1 MLSIGVEFTECIDIP
16 RLGAFSSDAAIKK
29 NFTDNLLPITS
40 DTVDGMAELGLRCER
55 GLDQLNLAQT
65 AESSGQASR
74 KPQLLGS
81 LMTLYQTALRELAVV
96 FERLDDVEVERLL
109 DAIIA
114 ANRIVV
120 FGGGRER
127 LQIMGFAMRLYHM
140 GLNVAVE
147 GDMTTPPVG
156 PGDLFLVTCGPGS
169 ISTGIALMGVAH
181 EAESTVALITAQP
194 KGKGAA
200 LSDLVLTLPAQTM
213 ADDLGERKSSV
224 LPMGSL
230 FEGALFVLFEV
241 LVLKLKGRLDID
253 ADAMRARHT
262 NLE

>member
-1 MLSIGVEFTECIDIP
+1 MLSCNLEFTECIDIP
-16 RLGAFSSDAAIKK
+16 RLGVVSSDAAIKK
-29 NFTDNLLPITS
+29 TCTEHLMLITS
-40 DTVDGMAELGLRCER
+40 DTVDGVAELGLRCER
-55 GLDQLNLAQT
+55 SLCQSTSAQT
-65 AESSGQASR
+65 AKSLGQASR

-96 FERLDDVEVERLL
+96 FEHLNDVEVERLL

-169 ISTGIALMGVAH
+169 ISTGLALMGVAH
-181 EAESTVALITAQP
+181 EARSSVALITAQP

-200 LSDLVLTLPAQTM
+200 LSDLVVTLPAQTM
-213 ADDLGERKSSV
+213 ADDLGEKKSSV

-241 LVLKLKGRLDID
+241 LVLKLKERLDID